1 MTTKTDTKTSSL
13 IINELT
19 KDQYTQALSE
29 GQISED
35 ELYLVTGEEY
45 SKGEIDKLVQD
56 AKDELQTKIDLKANE
71 FQVAGDYATNSKV
84 TEVET
89 TANNA
94 KAIAEG
100 KATGYVFDTKEV
112 MDSWIQ
118 EHSSELKLG
127 DNLYIRTVDVPDYWW
142 DGEQAQQL
150 ETQKVDLTDY
160 TTKTDLSNGL
170 ATKQDTISNLSTI
183 ESNASNGASA
193 YTTIQGYGDIVAHN
207 AIEFAL
213 KSEIPDVSKFA
224 LDSGVVHKADSE
236 SITGQKTFK
245 LNNTF
250 ANNTLDAIFAN
261 GIFIG
266 DGMSSTTSRLFN
278 TRWCNNAFQIKTSQ
292 DIGYSYLAGSTS
304 TNYGLK
310 YQVQRMPS
318 RSSQPTS
325 AGVVEAGMCLSYD
338 GLIVGYSEQANK
350 KVEDNEFI
358 YVLDQKSVK
367 TKTIDTLQTTDK
379 TIIGAINEINSK
391 PSGTYTTTTYDTEN
405 KRLIFNIGV

>member
-1 MTTKTDTKTSSL
+1 MANRDTEVNNL

-19 KDQYTQALSE
+19 KAEFDSAEKSDT
-29 GQISED
+29 
-35 ELYLVTGEEY
+35 ELYFVTDEKIQASDIEGLKTINNESIVGTGNIEIK
-45 SKGEIDKLVQD
+45 SGVEIDDTTVST
-56 AKDELQTKIDLKANE
+56 TK
-71 FQVAGDYATNSKV
+71 VYSSSKV
-84 TEVET
+84 
-89 TANNA
+89 N
-94 KAIAEG
+94 
-100 KATGYVFDTKEV
+100 
-112 MDSWIQ
+112 S
-118 EHSSELKLG
+118 
-127 DNLYIRTVDVPDYWW
+127 
-142 DGEQAQQL
+142 
-150 ETQKVDLTDY
+150 
-160 TTKTDLSNGL
+160 
-170 ATKQDTISNLSTI
+170 
-183 ESNASNGASA
+183 
-193 YTTIQGYGDIVAHN
+193 
-207 AIEFAL
+207 
-213 KSEIPDVSKFA
+213 
-224 LDSGVVHKADSE
+224 LDSNVVHKADSE
-236 SITGQKTFK
+236 TITGKKTFK